1 MARQVSA
8 MATEHKPDLILMDI
22 QLPVMDGY
30 EVTRRIKADPA
41 LWHIPIIAVTS
52 YALSGD
58 EAKTKAGR
66 LRWLYRQALQS
77 PAAARKNQRASA
89 VVHKLPSDLLHAHR
103 PALENERGV
112 PSDNEQPANARKG
125 SQQVF
130 RDPVREILLLGVA
143 AHVGEREDGY
153 GGLVR

>member
-1 MARQVSA
+1 

-58 EAKTKAGR
+58 EAKTR
-66 LRWLYRQALQS
+66 P
-77 PAAARKNQRASA
+77 PAAMAISQNPSVPGSCSQKSTSFCRSA
-89 VVHKLPSDLLHAHR
+89 QAAFRPPSRHR

-125 SQQVF
+125 SQQAF